1 MEYNDHEQ
9 SETEIYRRELLNKE
23 GHIELLENNIK
34 DMQEQL
40 QNAFKRIDELL
51 NKIENT
57 KVCECPPIVVS
68 GVDADGKPY

>member
-9 SETEIYRRELLNKE
+9 SEIEIYRRELLNKE

-57 KVCECPPIVVS
+57 KACECPPIVVS